1 MYQHILVPLD
11 GSELAEC
18 VLPHVKTIAEG
29 CNVVKVTFI
38 RAVGPLHIRG
48 GLESRFTP
56 EEREEL
62 ENHAEDNASNYL
74 DQLVMQFKG
83 TSVMAETEVLHGDIV
98 DSIIDFADKNGVDL
112 IILATHGRSGVSR
125 WVWGSVT
132 DRILRAAC
140 VPIMMVRAPGCFP
153 GI

>member
-1 MYQHILVPLD
+1 MYQHVLVPLD

-29 CNVVKVTFI
+29 CNVVKVTFV
-38 RAVGPLHIRG
+38 RAVEPLHIRG